1 MRVMLL
7 AAAGSLAALAA
18 GTGPAAAQQ
27 FAADGFSGGHHGRHG
42 GGFID
47 GQRFDRDFTCGLR
60 DRSNRDIVDRRR
72 GHHGRDGRRDRGR
85 DHFCD
90 GFLGYYGGAWAYYN
104 NRTWDPD
111 SYNGWWHDRP
121 DRAYPR
127 WVQHNQNCDRM
138 WWGGGVWRCNW

>member
-18 GTGPAAAQQ
+18 GTGPALAQQ
-27 FAADGFSGGHHGRHG
+27 FTAEGFSGGHHGRHG
-42 GGFID
+42 GGLVD
-47 GQRFDRDFTCGLR
+47 GQRFDRDFTCDLR
-60 DRSNRDIVDRRR
+60 DRSNRDIVDRR
-72 GHHGRDGRRDRGR
+72 GRHGRRDRGHDRFR
-85 DHFCD
+85 DCLFVGD
-90 GFLGYYGGAWAYYN
+90 FYGGAWAYYN

-127 WVQHNQNCDRM
+127 WVQNTQNCDRM
-138 WWGGGVWRCNW
+138 WWGGGVWRCSW

>member
-42 GGFID
+42 GFID
-47 GQRFDRDFTCGLR
+47 GQRFDRDFACGLR
-60 DRSNRDIVDRRR
+60 DRSNRDIVDRRGR
-72 GHHGRDGRRDRGR
+72 HGRDGRRDRGFR
-85 DHFCD
+85 DCLFAGD
-90 GFLGYYGGAWAYYN
+90 FYGGAWAYYN
-104 NRTWDPD
+104 NRTFDSD

-127 WVQHNQNCDRM
+127 WFQNNQNCDRM
-138 WWGGGVWRCNW
+138 WWGGGVWRCSW